1 MRIDTTS
8 LAFGYQVLAGG
19 ATPNWATSLGQG
31 KEHKINIDSSIDELL
46 RGMVY
51 CSVSL
56 EKISTKI
63 GKGGKLVSGAEKD
76 SPILIGSVFSR
87 IYVNDVF
94 IPNSKFILIVTR
106 DTSDSHAG
114 RLRLK
119 YGPSNTYKDG
129 FNTYSNSD
137 FYNQVKN
144 RLSIVDA
151 ACWFVSDISI
161 LNQNELHLSAVVVNP
176 NGPETYQTGAD
187 LHAAWDKLISSP
199 DYGTH
204 LGGNDEGLSVEA
216 AWYVGATG
224 YNDNDE
230 YTDFSEQYIAEHRWE
245 NRYDQKY
252 TEIVKTMQVGD
263 RIVIKAS
270 YTKKNN
276 LPFDNHGKVI
286 SVMAIK
292 AIGTITK
299 NYGDGKNIDVDWEK
313 VEPIKEWF
321 GDGVLRTTA
330 HYVESSD
337 SYIKKALLSFTFD
350 NVPQDFSIYDDN
362 NDELYNDE
370 FDEEPNTF
378 TLPHIEL
385 NFTTNIDCDFERN
398 RIVFGAPGTGKSYQM
413 EEDRKKLIEI
423 GGGYERVT
431 FHPDYTYSNFV
442 GCYKPVSNQGQIE
455 YKYVPGPFMRVLV
468 DALRSGLHD
477 EIAKPHLLVIEEINR
492 AKVAAVFGEVFQLLD
507 RDENG
512 TSDYEIHTSE
522 DVKKYLSD
530 ELGGSVDSF
539 DKIRIPNNMFI
550 WATMN
555 SADQGVYPMDTAFKR
570 RWSFEYKGID
580 ENEDKV
586 GGNIVLGK
594 GEHSQQ
600 VNWNTL
606 RKTINEVLAKK
617 FNINEDKLLGP
628 FFIDEKVFA
637 FDENGDIKNPAKF
650 IQVFKSK
657 VIMYLYEDA
666 AKQHKHKL
674 FSGCDST
681 KYSSICNAFDDIG
694 IEIFLTD
701 FKEMYDDMR

>member
-19 ATPNWATSLGQG
+19 ANPNWATALGQG

-63 GKGGKLVSGAEKD
+63 GKGGKFVSGADKD
-76 SPILIGSVFSR
+76 SPILIGSVFNK
-87 IYVNDVF
+87 IYVNNIFV
-94 IPNSKFILIVTR
+94 PNGKFILIVTR

-119 YGPSNTYKDG
+119 YGPSNT
-129 FNTYSNSD
+129 FNEGAHSYTNAD
-137 FYNQVKN
+137 FYDNVVESLGIAHN
-144 RLSIVDA
+144 

-161 LNQNELHLSAVVVNP
+161 LEQNEVHINAIIVNAT
-176 NGPETYQTGAD
+176 GPEVYPSGAD
-187 LHAAWDKLISSP
+187 LHAKWDKLISEA
-199 DYGTH
+199 DYEVH
-204 LGGNDEGLSVEA
+204 PS
-216 AWYVGATG
+216 
-224 YNDNDE
+224 
-230 YTDFSEQYIAEHRWE
+230 
-245 NRYDQKY
+245 
-252 TEIVKTMQVGD
+252 
-263 RIVIKAS
+263 
-270 YTKKNN
+270 NN
-276 LPFDNHGKVI
+276 F
-286 SVMAIK
+286 
-292 AIGTITK
+292 
-299 NYGDGKNIDVDWEK
+299 
-313 VEPIKEWF
+313 
-321 GDGVLRTTA
+321 
-330 HYVESSD
+330 
-337 SYIKKALLSFTFD
+337 
-350 NVPQDFSIYDDN
+350 
-362 NDELYNDE
+362 EL
-370 FDEEPNTF
+370 T
-378 TLPHIEL
+378 
-385 NFTTNIDCDFERN
+385 FTTNINCGFERN
-398 RIVFGAPGTGKSYQM
+398 RIVFGAPGTGKSYQV
-413 EEDRKKLIEI
+413 EEDRKKILEM

-442 GCYKPVSNQGQIE
+442 GCYKPVSNNGQID

-468 DALRSGLHD
+468 EALRSGMND
-477 EIAKPHLLVIEEINR
+477 PVAKPYLLVIEEINR

-507 RDENG
+507 RDVNG

-522 DVKKYLSD
+522 DVKKWLAD
-530 ELGGSVDSF
+530 QLHGSVDNF

-555 SADQGVYPMDTAFKR
+555 SADQGVFPMDTAFKR

-594 GEHSQQ
+594 GEHALKI
-600 VNWNTL
+600 NWNIL
-606 RKTINEVLAKK
+606 RKAINEALAKK
-617 FNINEDKLLGP
+617 YNVNEDKLLGP
-628 FFIDEKVFA
+628 FFIDEKVF
-637 FDENGDIKNPAKF
+637 DSDNNGDIKEPAKF

-681 KYSSICNAFDDIG
+681 RYSSICNAFDEIGVDIFPSDFR
-694 IEIFLTD
+694 EIYN
-701 FKEMYDDMR
+701 EMR